1 MESETKD
8 ALNVELVK
16 VLQQLLV
23 LRRQPLV
30 MLLLL
35 GASKTA
41 LLRCNSELDPK
52 SNDDVVERGIIVGRV
67 LVESERA
74 FIVVYSTLVEGRDDC
89 GAQV

>member
-41 LLRCNSELDPK
+41 LLPVIQSCPK
-52 SNDDVVERGIIVGRV
+52 SNDDVVERGNCWPRSRDGTSDHSGLLNLGR
-67 LVESERA
+67 
-74 FIVVYSTLVEGRDDC
+74 G
-89 GAQV
+89 